1 MDARFYNSNSLNIEQ
16 LATDL
21 EHFYR
26 GQGYQVQQIANNDQI
41 MVQLKK
47 GSDLELLVG
56 MQAALTITIQR
67 TAGGVMAAVGQQKWI
82 DKAAVGAVGIAI
94 PPLWPLLITAGF
106 GAIRQAGLANQVMS
120 ILDGLVHQQQPDVK
134 TGPAPAS
141 PPPPQSQP

>member
-26 GQGYQVQQIANNDQI
+26 GQGYKVQQIANNDQV

-56 MQAALTITIQR
+56 MQAALTVTIQR
-67 TAGGVMAAVGQQKWI
+67 TAGGVIAVFGQQKWI
-82 DKAAVGAVGIAI
+82 DKAAVGAVGIIVA
-94 PPLWPLLITAGF
+94 PLLSPLMLTGCGGVLQDGILGH
-106 GAIRQAGLANQVMS
+106 QV
-120 ILDGLVHQQQPDVK
+120 L
-134 TGPAPAS
+134 
-141 PPPPQSQP
+141 